1 MRVGERTAQ
10 RKDQI
15 LREGLVVVDRD
26 VDAPVVDLA
35 DIGPGR
41 DVRHAERRGKRRAL
55 HEDAR
60 TLLLEPVEDDVQ
72 AVEQADL
79 HAHVEFAALL
89 PRSVGIAVDRQNG
102 PVFPN
107 MVRADV
113 DVVPLIHI
121 DGGQIGEAVG
131 ILRRDDVV
139 ADQTVRNA
147 EFQQIHLILDGAP
160 EGFVRN
166 DPPCGHRGEEA
177 EALARREVLRA
188 VVAEIGL
195 HQIALVESVGDAA
208 GQTLLAIGQH
218 GVLLRVGDVH
228 HALLLVVDQRGAHV
242 VFLVKGAVIVQ
253 LHLKGQLAVAV
264 LAARGA
270 QIGRAR
276 VGRFAHV
283 AVIAR
288 IVDAVIGQLVQE
300 RRERAVDG
308 RIDAVVEGRHSRR
321 AQALG
326 DEPEILIHGQRRGEM
341 AAELV
346 AVPAAQLGIGIGEQT
361 AVPGVGHAEARE
373 GVGRFAGQRG
383 REFAGH
389 GRQRILE
396 EVGDVLDRRMAVVQ
410 LGVHFQRHA
419 RRRRGVGRD
428 VGLEEVLLRVDVR
441 VVFRNIGLA
450 DDAVLVIGRG
460 VEEIVEL
467 LGTARHVEVEILV
480 ERSVLE
486 EHVVPVD
493 VGIDIRI
500 EPQPRTHDL
509 LVAVT
514 RRTSARETGLV
525 VGLHEGDA
533 VGDFGHAR
541 RR

>member
-1 MRVGERTAQ
+1 M
-10 RKDQI
+10 
-15 LREGLVVVDRD
+15 
-26 VDAPVVDLA
+26 
-35 DIGPGR
+35 
-41 DVRHAERRGKRRAL
+41 
-55 HEDAR
+55 
-60 TLLLEPVEDDVQ
+60 
-72 AVEQADL
+72 
-79 HAHVEFAALL
+79 
-89 PRSVGIAVDRQNG
+89 
-102 PVFPN
+102 
-107 MVRADV
+107 
-113 DVVPLIHI
+113 
-121 DGGQIGEAVG
+121 
-131 ILRRDDVV
+131 
-139 ADQTVRNA
+139 
-147 EFQQIHLILDGAP
+147 
-160 EGFVRN
+160 
-166 DPPCGHRGEEA
+166 
-177 EALARREVLRA
+177 
-188 VVAEIGL
+188 
-195 HQIALVESVGDAA
+195 
-208 GQTLLAIGQH
+208 
-218 GVLLRVGDVH
+218 H

-341 AAELV
+341 ATELV

-410 LGVHFQRHA
+410 LG
-419 RRRRGVGRD
+419 
-428 VGLEEVLLRVDVR
+428 
-441 VVFRNIGLA
+441 I
-450 DDAVLVIGRG
+450 
-460 VEEIVEL
+460 
-467 LGTARHVEVEILV
+467 
-480 ERSVLE
+480 
-486 EHVVPVD
+486 
-493 VGIDIRI
+493 
-500 EPQPRTHDL
+500 
-509 LVAVT
+509 
-514 RRTSARETGLV
+514 
-525 VGLHEGDA
+525 
-533 VGDFGHAR
+533 
-541 RR
+541 